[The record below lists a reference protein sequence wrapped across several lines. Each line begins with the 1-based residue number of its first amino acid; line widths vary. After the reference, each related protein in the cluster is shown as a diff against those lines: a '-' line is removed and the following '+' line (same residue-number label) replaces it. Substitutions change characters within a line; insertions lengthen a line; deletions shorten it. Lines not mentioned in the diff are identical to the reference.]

1 MPRISKVAWPTAK
14 LDYGYLF
21 DIQNDEE
28 LLAWFENVRVPVA
41 QEEFVDAVNS
51 HEGGGKGGHA
61 TKGGTI
67 TFLAGLKGISLVE
80 ALGKLNF
87 DMMSGMHRILA
98 DSGRIFVGGN
108 GGYFGMMSELEI
120 LDTHMVDKFILPTEE
135 VRIIQWPGGEHFYAK
150 IGNQDVVVNG
160 KQKWDTREEAEAAAK
175 KFRRR

>member
-1 MPRISKVAWPTAK
+1 MPRISKISWPTAK

-21 DIQNDEE
+21 DIQNHEE
-28 LLAWFENVRVPVA
+28 LLAWYKNVRVPTSR
-41 QEEFVDAVNS
+41 EEFADAVNS

-67 TFLAGLKGISLVE
+67 AYLAGLKGISILE
-80 ALGKLNF
+80 ALSKLNF
-87 DMMSGMHRILA
+87 DLASGMEKTLA
-98 DSGRIFVGGN
+98 DTGRVFIGSN

-120 LDTHMVDKFILPTEE
+120 LDTHMVDKFVLPTEK

-160 KQKWDTREEAEAAAK
+160 KQKWDTREEAEEAAK